1 MAVLIA
7 FWTHALSAA
16 LFVSLI
22 LWRLRSGVRQGGQRL
37 LLAAFSLTAIWAWLN
52 AIAMGGT
59 LAVYAETARNLVWVG
74 MLHTLS
80 GSGGDDGARQR
91 GVRLVYGAVAAVLG
105 LQLVVDALPLLGD
118 AHSTAAVALTAS
130 ILRITAAAGAL
141 VLVHNLYGQAA
152 PASRTSIR
160 FAMLALAIIWI
171 YDLNLYTLA
180 YLDLKSTTGLF
191 EWRGAVVALTAP
203 LFALGVQREEGWR
216 IRLSRAATFQ
226 SLSLLAI
233 CGYFAVMTILATA
246 LRGTGWDWSRSAAI
260 AVLAGM
266 TVAAMVLVP
275 SARARSWAKVK
286 LAKHLFEH
294 RYDYRTEW
302 LRFTDTVG
310 RSGPSA
316 APLSERVVKA
326 FADIVDAPGGVLL
339 VADEAGA
346 IEPAAAWNWP
356 GGHVASSDPDDSRRF
371 WLAVECEGRIL
382 ELDAHRHGLGDPR
395 DLALAPPDWMIAE
408 DHAWAGIPLIHHDR
422 LVGLVLL
429 AAPDYRR
436 PLDWEDFDLLRTAGR
451 QAASSLAE
459 AHGQAALSNAQ
470 RFEEFNRRFAFILHD
485 VKNLV
490 SQLSLVARNAERHAD
505 NAEFRTDM
513 IATLKSSVGKMNDL
527 LARLAPQ
534 APARPERVMP
544 VPLRATLTAAIAAK
558 RRDHDVRLLGDG
570 TLWVDADA
578 NGLEQAVGQLLQN
591 AIDASPPEEP
601 VLVRVAR
608 NIEHVSI
615 DIIDKGCGM
624 DADFIRNRLFQPF
637 VSTKLSGFG
646 VGAFEARS
654 LILAMGGR
662 LTVASK
668 PGKGSHFTIH
678 LPAAEPASQPA
689 RKRA

>member
-1 MAVLIA
+1 MEVLIA
-7 FWTHALSAA
+7 FWTHALAA
-16 LFVSLI
+16 AVFVSLI
-22 LWRLRSGVRQGGQRL
+22 LWRLRSGVREGGQRL

-52 AIAMGGT
+52 AIGMGGT
-59 LAVYAETARNLVWVG
+59 LATYAETARNLVWVG

-80 GSGGDDGARQR
+80 GSGSEEGGRQR

-105 LQLVVDALPLLGD
+105 LQFAVDALPMLVGGG
-118 AHSTAAVALTAS
+118 STGAIALTAN

-141 VLVHNLYGQAA
+141 VLVHNVYGQAA

-160 FAMLALAIIWI
+160 FAMLALAIIWT
-171 YDLNLYTLA
+171 YDLNLYTFA
-180 YLDLKSTTGLF
+180 YLDLSSAQSLF
-191 EWRGAVVALTAP
+191 DWRGAAVALTAP
-203 LFALGVQREEGWR
+203 LFALGMHREEGWR

-246 LRGTGWDWSRSAAI
+246 LRGTNWDWSRSAAI
-260 AVLAGM
+260 AVLAAM
-266 TVAAMVLVP
+266 TVAAMVLLP

-286 LAKHLFEH
+286 LAKHLFE
-294 RYDYRTEW
+294 RRFDYRTEW

-316 APLSERVVKA
+316 APLGERVVKA
-326 FADIVDAPGGVLL
+326 FADIVDSPGGLL
-339 VADEAGA
+339 LTADDNGA

-356 GGHVASSDPDDSRRF
+356 GGTVASREPEESRRF

-382 ELDAHRHGLGDPR
+382 ELDAHRYGWGDPK
-395 DLALAPPDWMIAE
+395 DVAITPPDWVLAD
-408 DHAWAGIPLIHHDR
+408 DHAWAGVPLIHHDR

-505 NAEFRTDM
+505 NAEFRADM
-513 IATLKSSVGKMNDL
+513 VATLKSSVGKMNDL

-534 APARPERVMP
+534 APARPERVQP
-544 VPLRATLTAAIAAK
+544 VPLRPALTAAIAAK

-570 TLWVDADA
+570 ALWAEADVG
-578 NGLEQAVGQLLQN
+578 GLEQAVGQLLQN
-591 AIDASPPEEP
+591 AIDASPPEEV
-601 VLVRVAR
+601 VLVRVTR
-608 NIEHVSI
+608 DIDQVTI
-615 DIIDKGCGM
+615 DIIDKGSGM
-624 DADFIRNRLFQPF
+624 DTDFIRNRLFQPF

-654 LILAMGGR
+654 LIVAMGGR
-662 LTVASK
+662 LTVASS

-678 LPAAEPASQPA
+678 LPAAEPASQP